1 MKELYLFGRLT
12 TLIACCVAG
21 VPQLI
26 ANSIVSELNSSQKSQ
41 IEEGLQVVVIEDVDG
56 KPWPRI
62 KIYRFINASPEE
74 VAAVFFNFENAK
86 SFVPNIF
93 KSEIS
98 NKISPCVMDVDY
110 GLNVPIFPDELYTV
124 RNSLR
129 VIDENSYC
137 VEWKLL
143 RATLTKDSIGNFR
156 VEPWDGKS
164 LVCYQNLVTPASNIA
179 VLLRGKALEQMKET
193 TKSFATQV
201 EKEKNSS
208 PPGLKREVAALR
220 AALKEQTGPQLT
232 KY

>member
-98 NKISPCVMDVDY
+98 NKISPCVMD
-110 GLNVPIFPDELYTV
+110 
-124 RNSLR
+124 
-129 VIDENSYC
+129 
-137 VEWKLL
+137 
-143 RATLTKDSIGNFR
+143 
-156 VEPWDGKS
+156 
-164 LVCYQNLVTPASNIA
+164 
-179 VLLRGKALEQMKET
+179 
-193 TKSFATQV
+193 
-201 EKEKNSS
+201 
-208 PPGLKREVAALR
+208 
-220 AALKEQTGPQLT
+220 
-232 KY
+232 